1 MKRIIAVASVL
12 FILAAFAGCS
22 RKTTDDLNSAVSDV
36 KSDIESAMSGDGTGS
51 ENVSSMSNGK
61 YTVKSEEYDE
71 SGYLATV
78 TVTVSDGKVVSVGID
93 DIDKDRK
100 SKKALSESG
109 NYGMKEKGNAKAEW
123 HEEIAVLEKHLIE
136 KGVKGITVDSE
147 GKTDAISGC
156 TISISQYLN
165 LYNKAIE
172 KAKA

>member
-1 MKRIIAVASVL
+1 MKRILAVVCALLVL
-12 FILAAFAGCS
+12 MAFAGCS
-22 RKTTDDLNSAVSDV
+22 RKATDDLNSAVSDV
-36 KSDIESAMSGDGTGS
+36 KSDVESVLSGDGTGS
-51 ENVSSMSNGK
+51 ENVSSMSDGK
-61 YTVKSEEYDE
+61 YTVDANEYDE

-78 TVTVSDGKVVSVGID
+78 TVTVSDGKVVSVNID
-93 DIDKDRK
+93 DIDKDKK

-123 HEEIAVLEKHLIE
+123 HEEIAVLEKHLTE